1 MIKRQ
6 LSKNCSGYID
16 KLVKTLK
23 RGAITQLLIQMTFYG
38 PQSKPYR

>member
-1 MIKRQ
+1 MIKKQ
-6 LSKNCSGYID
+6 MFNDCSGYID
-16 KLVKTLK
+16 ILVKTLR